1 MRRGRQKRKP
11 RFARAPHAPVERDLL
26 VQSRAET
33 EAAIAEA
40 RKSHERLRQAVDLL
54 PQGIVILDP
63 EGRYVLWNKQY
74 AEIYSKTA
82 DLFQEGARLEDTL
95 RVGVARGD
103 YPEAAGHE
111 DEWIAARLKKL
122 YEPGKRHEQT
132 LSDGRVILIEERR
145 TDDGGVVGLRV
156 DITELKRREA
166 SFRLLFDGNPVPM
179 IVCALDDERI
189 LGVNDAAIA
198 HYGYSRAEF

>member
-1 MRRGRQKRKP
+1 M
-11 RFARAPHAPVERDLL
+11 
-26 VQSRAET
+26 
-33 EAAIAEA
+33 
-40 RKSHERLRQAVDLL
+40 
-54 PQGIVILDP
+54 ILDP

-74 AEIYSKTA
+74 SEIYSKTA
-82 DLFQEGARLEDTL
+82 DLFAEGARLEDTL

-111 DEWIAARLKKL
+111 DEWIAERLKKL
-122 YEPGKRHEQT
+122 HEPGKRHEQT

-156 DITELKRREA
+156 DITELKQREA

-189 LGVNDAAIA
+189 LGVNDAAVA
-198 HYGYSRAEF
+198 HYGYSRAEFEKLKIRSLAGLRQRAALDHRSLQRGAGRAHLEARQGRRRADRPRDLFPRTDL